1 VTNRNLLAATAL
13 QTGAL
18 FMAASATAAEAKA
31 PAQPTTPVTTATPGD
46 VQTTNSTNPADIA
59 AANAASGTKSEGA
72 ITVTG
77 SRIRR
82 PNLESVVPVTSVQ
95 GEQFF
100 QRGSPDLGDA
110 LNDLPQLRSTFAQ
123 QNPGLGI
130 GIAGLNLLDLRG
142 LAPKRTLVLVNGRR
156 HVPADILSSASV
168 PDINTI
174 SADLIERVDIVTG
187 GNSAV
192 YGSDAVAGVVNFILR
207 RDFDGV
213 QVRGH
218 GSEPAAGAG
227 TAYFGSIMAGKNF
240 NDGRGNVTVQAEY
253 THENRIFGSDLPW
266 LRRQDGFIIS
276 DVDAFP
282 SSVTNAHGND
292 GFPDRVFVTDIRSS
306 TISRFG
312 IVPIQQAG
320 SVFGLGGA
328 GASGVASCGVGL
340 APTNGGPSTVTNVA
354 NQPQGTPYNC
364 NFLFDPSGAL
374 NTQTG
379 SRLGQGP
386 TGNFIG
392 GNGPT
397 TREDRLLAIFPEN
410 KRINLNLLAHYDI
423 SDAFQPF
430 VEAKWVRL
438 DTSGNN
444 AGPSFIQGTGT
455 FDYRERTRLDN
466 PFLNPNARTVIAGAI
481 LASGCNTSLTA
492 SCNVVGNGSPT
503 GGSGGVPNGSFARA
517 VFASSIASGTGT
529 AFSSMTAFCNANPT
543 NQQCQGISGPL
554 NAADVTAINA
564 GSYRFVTARTLL
576 DVGIRDEAFRRDTY
590 RLVGGVRGT
599 FNSDWSYE
607 ISANYGQFNQ
617 TTHTTGFLDR
627 QRFVLAMDAGRN
639 PVTGAIQCRAQFDPT
654 SAVQYQTPTGGAT
667 GGVAA
672 AQAAKLAAD
681 IAACVPYNPFGA
693 ADNSAAIAYFSTS
706 EFKKA
711 KMTQFDVL
719 GFVNGDSSQLFE
731 LPGGPIGF
739 VLGGEYR
746 RETAFYHEDPFVDQ
760 AGGGLTN
767 DVDVGQFDPPAF
779 HVAEAFGELNVP
791 VLKDMPFFHE
801 LTFSGAA
808 RYSRYKAPIKGVW
821 TYNFG
826 GEWSPVRDIR
836 FRGNF
841 GKAVRA
847 PNLSETGFP
856 VVPNF
861 SPTFQDPCSAG
872 QIGNNPTRTAA
883 CTAQLGAL
891 LPNVRNGAYSLGINS
906 GANPNLLPEVSYSL
920 TLGGVLQPR
929 WIPGFSVSADYYRI
943 NVKGV
948 VANVTAQQIINNCYD
963 LPAGNPFCSLFQRVP
978 AGGAGQNGE
987 TPGNIIFG
995 VTQAPINFARR
1006 VRRGIDINANYRARL
1021 NSNIVLDTGLIWSHG
1036 FQNSNFELATN
1047 PNFENRLLGEL
1058 GDPKDEGRFDADLKI
1073 GHVTFGYSLHYIGRM
1088 FIDLAENIVPLPT
1101 ACTTVGNP
1109 DTCPPNNADF
1119 ASSNYYPAYTYH
1131 GLRMQWDTGP
1141 AFGTLKNIQIYA
1153 GVDNLLDRHPPF
1165 GLAATGAGVGGNG
1178 SAAIY
1183 DALGRKFYGGIK
1195 VRY

>member
-18 FMAASATAAEAKA
+18 FMAASATSAAAA
-31 PAQPTTPVTTATPGD
+31 TAQPAPPAPPATTTTPD
-46 VQTTNSTNPADIA
+46 VQSTNSSNPADIIK
-59 AANAASGTKSEGA
+59 ANNPQGLSRADVNA

-100 QRGSPDLGDA
+100 QRGGTDVGDA

-142 LAPKRTLVLVNGRR
+142 LGPKRTLVLVNGRR
-156 HVPADILSSASV
+156 HVAADITSSASV
-168 PDINTI
+168 PDVNTI
-174 SADLIERVDIVTG
+174 STDLIERVDIVTG

-207 RDFDGV
+207 RDFDGI
-213 QVRGH
+213 QVRVH

-227 TAYFGSIMAGKNF
+227 TTYFASIMAGKNF
-240 NDGRGNVTVQAEY
+240 GGGKGNITLQAEY
-253 THENRIFGSDLPW
+253 NHEQRIFGSDLPW
-266 LRRQDGFIIS
+266 LRRQDGFIVS
-276 DVDAFP
+276 DVDAF
-282 SSVTNAHGND
+282 TAANAHGTD
-292 GFPDRVFVTDIRSS
+292 SFPDRVFVQDIRSA

-312 IVPIQQAG
+312 LVPIQEAG
-320 SVFGLGGA
+320 SVFGNGGV
-328 GASGVASCGVGL
+328 SGLAPCGTGL
-340 APTNGGPSTVTNVA
+340 APTNGAPNTVTNVA
-354 NQPQGTPYNC
+354 GQPNGTPFNC
-364 NFLFDPSGAL
+364 NFLFNPD
-374 NTQTG
+374 G
-379 SRLGQGP
+379 SLVAQAGNRLGTGP
-386 TGNFIG
+386 TGNFVG

-397 TREDRLLAIFPEN
+397 TREDRLLAVFPEN
-410 KRINLNLLAHYDI
+410 KRINLNLLAHYTI
-423 SDAFQPF
+423 SDAFEPF

-444 AGPSFIQGTGT
+444 AGPTFIQGTGT

-466 PFLNPNARTVIAGAI
+466 PFLDPTARTVIANAI

-492 SCNVVGNGSPT
+492 ACNVVGNGSPT
-503 GGSGGVPNGSFARA
+503 GGTGGVPNGSFARA
-517 VFASSIASGTGT
+517 PFTSSVVSGSGT
-529 AFSSMTAFCNANPT
+529 AFASMTAFCAANPAS
-543 NQQCQGISGPL
+543 QQCQGISGPL
-554 NAADVTAINA
+554 SAADIARINA
-564 GSYRFVTARTLL
+564 GTYRFVDARTLL
-576 DVGIRDEAFRRDTY
+576 DVGIRDEAFRRDTW

-599 FNSDWSYE
+599 FNTDWSYE

-627 QRFVLAMDAGRN
+627 QRFMLSLDAGRN
-639 PVTGAIQCRAQFDPT
+639 PLTGQIQCRAQFDPT

-667 GGVAA
+667 GAVAA
-672 AQAAKLAAD
+672 AQAARLAAD

-693 ADNSAAIAYFSTS
+693 GNNSAAIQYFSLN
-706 EFKKA
+706 EIKKA

-719 GFVNGDSSQLFE
+719 GFLNGDSSQLFE
-731 LPGGPIGF
+731 LPGGPVGF

-746 RETAFYHEDPFVDQ
+746 RETAFYHEDPFVDL

-767 DVDVGQFDPPAF
+767 DVDVGQFNPPAF
-779 HVAEAFGELNVP
+779 HVAEAFAEINIP
-791 VLKDMPFFHE
+791 VLKDLPFFHD
-801 LTFSGAA
+801 LTFSGAG
-808 RYSRYKAPIKGVW
+808 RYSRYTAPIKGVW

-826 GEWSPVRDIR
+826 GEWAPIRDIR

-861 SPTFQDPCSAG
+861 SPTFQDPCSAN
-872 QIGNNPTRTAA
+872 QISSNPNRTSA
-883 CTAQLGAL
+883 CTAALGAL

-906 GANPNLLPEVSYSL
+906 GANPNLLPETSYSL
-920 TLGGVLQPR
+920 TLGAVVQPR
-929 WIPGFSVSADYYRI
+929 FIPNFSVSVDYYRI

-948 VANVTAQQIINNCYD
+948 VANVTAQQIVNNCYD
-963 LPAGNPFCSLFQRVP
+963 LPAGNSFCNLFQRVP

-987 TPGNIIFG
+987 TPGNILFG
-995 VTQAPINFARR
+995 VTQAPVNFARR
-1006 VRRGIDINANYRARL
+1006 VRRGLDVNANYRARFS
-1021 NSNIVLDTGLIWSHG
+1021 SNVLLDTSLIWSHQ
-1036 FQNSNFELATN
+1036 FQNSNFELVTN
-1047 PNFENRLLGEL
+1047 PNFENQVLGEL
-1058 GDPKDEGRFDADLKI
+1058 GDPKDEGRFDADLKV

-1088 FIDLAENIVPLPT
+1088 FIDLAENTQALPS
-1101 ACTTVGNP
+1101 ACTVVGNP
-1109 DTCPPNNADF
+1109 NTCPPNNPDF
-1119 ASSNYYPAYTYH
+1119 ASVNYYPAITYH
-1131 GLRMQWDTGP
+1131 GLRIQWDTGP
-1141 AFGTLKNIQIYA
+1141 AFGTLKNIQVYA
-1153 GVDNLLDRHPPF
+1153 GVDNVLDRHAPF
-1165 GLAATGAGVGGNG
+1165 GLAATGGGIGGNG

>member
-18 FMAASATAAEAKA
+18 FMAASATPAIAAAA
-31 PAQPTTPVTTATPGD
+31 PAPTPPPATTTATPD
-46 VQTTNSTNPADIA
+46 VTPTNSTNPADIIR
-59 AANAASGTKSEGA
+59 ANASPAASAADKAA

-82 PNLESVVPVTSVQ
+82 PNLESVVPVTSIQ

-100 QRGSPDLGDA
+100 QRGGTDIGDT

-142 LAPKRTLVLVNGRR
+142 LGPKRTLVLVNGRR
-156 HVPADILSSASV
+156 HVAADILSSASV
-168 PDINTI
+168 PDVNTI
-174 SADLIERVDIVTG
+174 STDLIERVDIVTG

-213 QVRGH
+213 QVRAH

-227 TAYFGSIMAGKNF
+227 TTYFGSIMAGKNF
-240 NDGRGNVTVQAEY
+240 GGGKGNITLQAEY
-253 THENRIFGSDLPW
+253 NHEQRIFASDLPW
-266 LRRQDGFIIS
+266 LRRNDGFIVS
-276 DVDAFP
+276 DVDTGLAP
-282 SSVTNAHGND
+282 SQHGSD
-292 GFPDRVFVTDIRSS
+292 GFPDRVFVTDIRSA

-312 IVPIQQAG
+312 LVPVSQISAHG
-320 SVFGLGGA
+320 VVGPCGTGLGG
-328 GASGVASCGVGL
+328 
-340 APTNGGPSTVTNVA
+340 TNGGPSIIGNTAA
-354 NQPQGTPYNC
+354 NDGTSFNC
-364 NFLFDPSGAL
+364 NYIFNADGTLVA
-374 NTQTG
+374 QTG
-379 SRLGQGP
+379 NRVGQGP
-386 TGNFIG
+386 NGNFLG

-397 TREDRLLAIFPEN
+397 GREATTVSVFPEN
-410 KRINLNLLAHYDI
+410 RRINLNLLAHYTI
-423 SDAFQPF
+423 SDAFEPF
-430 VEAKWVRL
+430 IEAKYVKL
-438 DTSGNN
+438 NSTGNN
-444 AGPSFIQGTGT
+444 AGPIFDQGTGT
-455 FDYRERTRLDN
+455 FDFRERTRLDN
-466 PFLNPNARTVIAGAI
+466 PFLDPNARTTIANAI
-481 LASGCNTSLTA
+481 LASGCNPSLTA
-492 SCNVVGNGSPT
+492 LCQVAVDTSTQHGQGTGGRLSANDIALINSGAYRFIDARNFLDTGLRDEHFQRNTWRVVGG
-503 GGSGGVPNGSFARA
+503 A
-517 VFASSIASGTGT
+517 
-529 AFSSMTAFCNANPT
+529 
-543 NQQCQGISGPL
+543 
-554 NAADVTAINA
+554 
-564 GSYRFVTARTLL
+564 
-576 DVGIRDEAFRRDTY
+576 
-590 RLVGGVRGT
+590 RGT
-599 FNSDWSYE
+599 FNTDWSYE
-607 ISANYGQFNQ
+607 ISANYGQFDQ
-617 TTHTTGFLDR
+617 TTHTTGFVDR
-627 QRFVLAMDAGRN
+627 QRLMLSMDAGRN
-639 PVTGAIQCRAQFDPT
+639 PVTGTIQCRSQFDPA
-654 SAVQYQTPTGGAT
+654 SALAYQNPASP
-667 GGVAA
+667 GVAA

-681 IAACVPYNPFGA
+681 IAACVPYNPFGDGSA
-693 ADNSAAIAYFSTS
+693 NSAAAAYFTTQ

-719 GFVNGDSSQLFE
+719 GFVNGDSSQLFS

-767 DVDVGQFDPPAF
+767 DVDIGQFNPKAF
-779 HVAEAFGELNVP
+779 HVSEAFAEINIP
-791 VLKDMPFFHE
+791 ILKDMPFFHE
-801 LTFSGAA
+801 LTLSGAG
-808 RYSRYKAPIKGVW
+808 RYSRYAAPIKGVW

-826 GEWSPVRDIR
+826 GEWAPVKDIR

-847 PNLSETGFP
+847 PNVSETGFP

-891 LPNVRNGAYSLGINS
+891 LPSIRNGAYSLGILS
-906 GANPNLLPEVSYSL
+906 GANPDLVPETSYSL
-920 TLGGVLQPR
+920 TLGAVVQPR
-929 WIPGFSVSADYYRI
+929 FIPNFSVSADYYRI

-948 VANVTAQQIINNCYD
+948 IAAVTAQTIVNNCYD
-963 LPAGNPFCSLFQRVP
+963 LPAGNAFCNLFSRVP
-978 AGGAGQNGE
+978 AGQTGTNGE
-987 TPGNIIFG
+987 PQGNIVFNT
-995 VTQAPINFARR
+995 VLQAPLNFAKR
-1006 VRRGIDINANYRARL
+1006 VRRGLDINANYRTRFS
-1021 NSNIVLDTGLIWSHG
+1021 SNVSLDTSLIWTHS
-1036 FQNSNFELATN
+1036 FQVSNFELATN
-1047 PNFENRLLGEL
+1047 PNFENRILGEL
-1058 GDPKDEGRFDADLKI
+1058 GDPKDEGRFDADLRV

-1088 FIDLAENIVPLPT
+1088 FINLAEDQIALPS

-1119 ASSNYYPAYTYH
+1119 ATPLFYPAITYH
-1131 GLRMQWDTGP
+1131 GIRMQWDTGP

-1153 GVDNLLDRHPPF
+1153 GVDNVLDRHAPF
-1165 GLAATGAGVGGNG
+1165 GLAATGGGIGANG